1 MLGLSCVD
9 KVSLVV
15 WAPIKKQ
22 KWGIWK
28 FYGNLTNQQDD
39 GCFSGLPVG
48 VLAGHRDRNP
58 VDAHLPRF
66 HSGAAA
72 SAGYWKTG
80 LSGFSLTQD
89 VTFLDCFCLASTGMP
104 CIYSRPAANSRTTAR
119 SQPKHEN
126 CRATLNWGHG
136 SGQSSPMFTSSKER
150 GGSLGRQRWNMAG
163 KVSAHEFNV
172 NFSQKRPVWAVQTLG
187 PYF

>member
-1 MLGLSCVD
+1 MLCVYYKITPLTPVSNYLLCHTIIMLGLSCVD

-39 GCFSGLPVG
+39 GCFSGLSVG
-48 VLAGHRDRNP
+48 VLACHGDRNP

-80 LSGFSLTQD
+80 LSGFSLTRD
-89 VTFLDCFCLASTGMP
+89 ITFLVCFCLPSTGIAY
-104 CIYSRPAANSRTTAR
+104 IYSRPAANCRT
-119 SQPKHEN
+119 
-126 CRATLNWGHG
+126 TLNWGTG
-136 SGQSSPMFTSSKER
+136 QVWQSSTSSKEGG
-150 GGSLGRQRWNMAG
+150 GGSSDMVPWPPEMKLGRDG
-163 KVSAHEFNV
+163 
-172 NFSQKRPVWAVQTLG
+172 
-187 PYF
+187 